1 MVVFVGVIHRKRKPQ
16 TVFVIK
22 FTSFKSIQHIIL
34 CALSCSAVPI
44 MVYEDEVILRG
55 ITDND

>member
-1 MVVFVGVIHRKRKPQ
+1 MVVFVGVIHRKKASNCICHQ
-16 TVFVIK
+16 IYLLQK
-22 FTSFKSIQHIIL
+22 YSIL
-34 CALSCSAVPI
+34 YALSCSAVPI